1 VLPTQPPRGLRPS
14 HYASIFVV
22 HLVEWRYAV
31 LRVYQVRPDEDRGH
45 VRELFWEYLQW
56 ANSRVNEEFGV
67 DFDIQSMLEQN
78 MLELEKFSPPHGRL
92 LLAEHEG
99 QITGLACM
107 RRIREDI
114 GEIKRMYVRPGF
126 RGKGIGK
133 ALLEGLVNEAREIGY
148 PRIRLDSARF
158 MKEAHSLYRSAG
170 FQEIDP
176 YPESEIPAEFQK
188 HWIFM
193 EKQL

>member
-1 VLPTQPPRGLRPS
+1 MLN
-14 HYASIFVV
+14 I
-22 HLVEWRYAV
+22 
-31 LRVYQVRPDEDRGH
+31 YQIRSNEDKAH

-56 ANSRVNEEFGV
+56 ANAKANEVFGV
-67 DFDIQSMLEQN
+67 DFDIQSILEQD
-78 MLELEKFSPPHGRL
+78 MVGLEKYSLPHGRL
-92 LLAEHEG
+92 LLAEYEG
-99 QITGLACM
+99 QIAGLACM

-126 RGKGIGK
+126 RGKGIGR
-133 ALLEGLVNEAREIGY
+133 ALLERLVHDARETGY
-148 PRIRLDSARF
+148 PRIRLDSARH

-170 FQEIDP
+170 FQAIDP
-176 YPESEIPAEFQK
+176 YPESEIPEEFQK